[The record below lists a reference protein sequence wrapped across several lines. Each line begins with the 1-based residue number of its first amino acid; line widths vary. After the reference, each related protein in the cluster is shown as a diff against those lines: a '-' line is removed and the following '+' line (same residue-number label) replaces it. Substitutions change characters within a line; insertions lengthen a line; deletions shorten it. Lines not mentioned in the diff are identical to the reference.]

1 MIRTLM
7 GINNIK
13 KCTFSFLSGDAVI
26 LQLLVI
32 TPDAAFVNLPGKN
45 IWRSSAISSELHRR
59 SLPGAPGD
67 SRSVLKCTQ
76 KMADFREFES
86 LPLCSQDPGILKQ
99 DPSSTING
107 GFPGVWEIDIS
118 EFAQQRRAPGA
129 TYPQVIP
136 TLLRWGVWEFEPNAL
151 VV

>member
-1 MIRTLM
+1 MHV
-7 GINNIK
+7 
-13 KCTFSFLSGDAVI
+13 FLSFSGLQLH

-32 TPDAAFVNLPGKN
+32 LGDDAAVNLPGKN

-107 GFPGVWEIDIS
+107 GFPGVWEIRVRS
-118 EFAQQRRAPGA
+118 FPAPAAGPGQ

-136 TLLRWGVWEFEPNAL
+136 RQFVAGVWEFEPSSL
-151 VV
+151 VYSV